1 MYLLLETIQIRNGML
16 MNAGYHQQR
25 MNSSS
30 QALLGKRVEFNLTD
44 LIIPAEATRGIVK
57 CRILYK
63 STVEKIEFQ
72 PYIPKKINSLKLVF
86 DNQISYSHKFA
97 DRSALNQLLKQR
109 GTADDILIVKNGRIT
124 DTSFSNIVFRKGT
137 EFFTP
142 NTFLLNGTKR
152 KQLLDDGLIKE
163 MIFSEEVMS
172 EMDSLILINSM
183 LDLDSGV
190 SVNISSI
197 NA

>member
-1 MYLLLETIQIRNGML
+1 MYLLFETIQIRNGKL
-16 MNAGYHQQR
+16 MNANYHQQR

-30 QALLGKRVEFNLTD
+30 QALFGKRVDFTLTS
-44 LIIPAEATRGIVK
+44 LNIPPEATNGIVK

-86 DNQISYSHKFA
+86 DNQISYSHKFS
-97 DRSALNQLLKQR
+97 DRSVLIQLLKQK
-109 GTADDILIVKNGRIT
+109 GMADDILIVKNGRIT
-124 DTSFSNIVFRKGT
+124 DTSYSNIVFRKGS

-152 KQLLDDGLIKE
+152 QQLLDDGLIKE
-163 MIFSEEVMS
+163 MVFSEEVIS

-190 SVNISSI
+190 NVNISSI
-197 NA
+197 IS